1 MSKKFDE
8 VAILIEDMIV
18 DLKQV
23 DNEYLTDKEYEA
35 MEDKVYES
43 PRYVTTDKNGHFH
56 LEYVMMSIEKGGTI
70 CSKGLGEDWG
80 DAKVLTVDDLSWG
93 DVIAMHDITF
103 PEQ

>member
-1 MSKKFDE
+1 
-8 VAILIEDMIV
+8 
-18 DLKQV
+18 
-23 DNEYLTDKEYEA
+23 
-35 MEDKVYES
+35 
-43 PRYVTTDKNGHFH
+43 
-56 LEYVMMSIEKGGTI
+56 MSIEKGGTI